1 MKKSTI
7 TLIAIIGII
16 ALSFF
21 WYTGTR
27 NNFVT
32 LKEDI
37 DMQQGQIETALQR
50 RLDLIPNLVET
61 VKGYAAHEESVY
73 TEIAEARSKL
83 SGSIQKGDLDEINQ
97 SNQALDSA
105 LSRLLVVVEKYPDLK
120 ANEQFTALQDELAGT
135 ENRIS
140 VARQYYN
147 EKVRSYNTAIQ
158 HFPGSIVASSM
169 GYYPAPYFE
178 AEETAKSAPKVDF
191 SN

>member
-1 MKKSTI
+1 MKKTTI
-7 TLIAIIGII
+7 TLITIIGII
-16 ALSFF
+16 VLLFA

-37 DMQQGQIETALQR
+37 EMQQGQIQTALQR

-73 TEIAEARSKL
+73 TEIAEARAKL
-83 SGSIQKGDLDEINQ
+83 SGSIKSGNLDEISE

-120 ANEQFTALQDELAGT
+120 ANEQFIALQDELAGT

-147 EKVRSYNTAIQ
+147 EKVRTYNTSIQ
-158 HFPGSIVASSM
+158 HFPGSIVASSS

-178 AEETAKSAPKVDF
+178 AEEAAQTAPKVDF
-191 SN
+191 SK